1 VKNEELEKEFLVRM
15 YRDDNAPMLRPFRM
29 YRNPEE
35 MKRDSEFCGVKIATA
50 LNYVLNRV
58 SVFVEA
64 DPAHGMTINGPFRF
78 APNAANKNVNELNN
92 SEIKKIAEI
101 LVEKVAEKYH
111 SDIWAKYKKQ
121 DFFDTIKPNSI
132 IAEIGVLD
140 GEHAAEIL
148 QHCKPKELW
157 LIDPWENYDTYQRY
171 RGNYEK
177 VKKLFANNESV
188 KIIKNHSVEASKL
201 FEDHYFDV
209 VYIDGNHTYDYV
221 KADIAHWLPKVK
233 KDGFICGDDF
243 NLQAAWPGVYRA
255 VAEFIIKY
263 MEKDLPLL
271 ELLEKEETWSER
283 DEGSDGAEHGAC
295 PLEAFDSNFLIKYP
309 QVNEIIKKW
318 ATIHNHIKYFR
329 IDIKDIGE
337 IDYKQ
342 LIDDSKLK

>member
-1 VKNEELEKEFLVRM
+1 M
-15 YRDDNAPMLRPFRM
+15 
-29 YRNPEE
+29 
-35 MKRDSEFCGVKIATA
+35 A
-50 LNYVLNRV
+50 L
-58 SVFVEA
+58 
-64 DPAHGMTINGPFRF
+64 NGPFRF
-78 APNAANKNVNELNN
+78 APSAANKNVNELNN
-92 SEIKKIAEI
+92 FEIKKIAEI

-148 QHCKPKELW
+148 QYCKPKELW

-243 NLQAAWPGVYRA
+243 NLQAGWPGVYRA

-271 ELLEKEETWSER
+271 ELLEEETWSE
-283 DEGSDGAEHGAC
+283 
-295 PLEAFDSNFLIKYP
+295 
-309 QVNEIIKKW
+309 QVNEMIKKW
-318 ATIHNHIKYFR
+318 ATVHNHIKYFR
-329 IDIKDIGE
+329 IDIKDVGE

>member
-1 VKNEELEKEFLVRM
+1 MAIIIVKNEQLEKEFLVKM
-15 YRDDNAPMLRPFRM
+15 YIGDAATTGPQAFSPAASMNWPHLM
-29 YRNPEE
+29 YTNPEDCR
-35 MKRDSEFCGVKIATA
+35 KGDPEFCGVRIGAAK
-50 LNYVLNRV
+50 NFVLNLVAVYIDHEPTYQEVAQVKSV
-58 SVFVEA
+58 S
-64 DPAHGMTINGPFRF
+64 DLSH
-78 APNAANKNVNELNN
+78 
-92 SEIKKIAEI
+92 SEMKEVVLQLAT
-101 LVEKVAEKYH
+101 KVALKYH

-121 DFFDTIKPNSI
+121 DFFDTIRPNSI

-188 KIIKNHSVEASKL
+188 KIIKNYSVEASKL

-209 VYIDGNHTYDYV
+209 VYIDGNHSYDYV

-243 NLQAAWPGVYRA
+243 NLQADWPGVYRA
-255 VAEFIIKY
+255 AAEFIIKY

-271 ELLEKEETWSER
+271 ELLEEETWSE
-283 DEGSDGAEHGAC
+283 
-295 PLEAFDSNFLIKYP
+295 

-318 ATIHNHIKYFR
+318 ATVHNHIKYFR

>member
-1 VKNEELEKEFLVRM
+1 MEIIIVKNEEPEKKFLVGM
-15 YRDDNAPMLRPFRM
+15 YLGRESGSPRPGFRIAGAV
-29 YRNPEE
+29 NPDLNLIAAYLTHEPTYEEVAQVKSVSALSHSE
-35 MKRDSEFCGVKIATA
+35 MKEVVARLA
-50 LNYVLNRV
+50 
-58 SVFVEA
+58 
-64 DPAHGMTINGPFRF
+64 
-78 APNAANKNVNELNN
+78 
-92 SEIKKIAEI
+92 
-101 LVEKVAEKYH
+101 EKVALKYH

-121 DFFDTIKPNSI
+121 DFFDTIRPNSI

-148 QHCKPKELW
+148 QYCKPKELW

-188 KIIKNHSVEASKL
+188 KIIKNYSVEASKL

-209 VYIDGNHTYDYV
+209 VYIDGNHSYDYV

-243 NLQAAWPGVYRA
+243 NLQASWPGVYRA

-271 ELLEKEETWSER
+271 ELLEKEETWAEN

-295 PLEAFDSNFLIKYP
+295 SLETFDSNFLIKYP

-318 ATIHNHIKYFR
+318 ATVHNHIKYFR

>member
-1 VKNEELEKEFLVRM
+1 MKNEEREKEFLIKM
-15 YRDDNAPMLRPFRM
+15 YNGPARRWPFRM
-29 YRNPEE
+29 YRNSEE

-64 DPAHGMTINGPFRF
+64 DPAHGMALNGPFRF
-78 APNAANKNVNELNN
+78 APSAANKNVNELNN

-157 LIDPWENYDTYQRY
+157 LIDPWENYDAYQRY
-171 RGNYEK
+171 CGNYEK
-177 VKKLFANNESV
+177 VKKLFANNENV
-188 KIIKNHSVEASKL
+188 KIIKNYSVEASKL
-201 FEDHYFDV
+201 FEDHYFDA
-209 VYIDGNHTYDYV
+209 VYIDGNHSYDYV

-243 NLQAAWPGVYRA
+243 NLQAGWPGVYRA
-255 VAEFIIKY
+255 TAEFIIKY

-295 PLEAFDSNFLIKYP
+295 SLEAFDSNFLIKYP

>member
-1 VKNEELEKEFLVRM
+1 MAIIIVKNEEREKEFLVRL
-15 YRDDNAPMLRPFRM
+15 YLHTGPEASYDDPALPANAPMFAALVNTVLNFIIVYIVHDPR
-29 YRNPEE
+29 YKAVVQVKSVSDLSDSE
-35 MKRDSEFCGVKIATA
+35 MKEV
-50 LNYVLNRV
+50 VLQL
-58 SVFVEA
+58 A
-64 DPAHGMTINGPFRF
+64 
-78 APNAANKNVNELNN
+78 
-92 SEIKKIAEI
+92 KKI
-101 LVEKVAEKYH
+101 AEKYH

-148 QHCKPKELW
+148 QYCKPKELW

-171 RGNYEK
+171 CGNYEK
-177 VKKLFANNESV
+177 VKKLFANNKSV
-188 KIIKNHSVEASKL
+188 KIVKNYSAEASKL

-209 VYIDGNHTYDYV
+209 VYIDGNHSYDYV

-243 NLQAAWPGVYRA
+243 NLQAGWPGVYRA

-263 MEKDLPLL
+263 MEKDLSLL
-271 ELLEKEETWSER
+271 ELLEKEETWAEN

-295 PLEAFDSNFLIKYP
+295 SLEAFDSNFLIKYP

-318 ATIHNHIKYFR
+318 ATVHNHIKYFR